1 MLPVDAG
8 GLVLSLIIPAYN
20 EADRIGESLRAM
32 GAYLAARPEPTEIV
46 VVDDGSRDAT
56 SDVVRAVAGTLAV
69 PVRLARYETNR
80 GKGHALKVGFALSR
94 GDRLLFSDADL
105 STPIEMADRLLSRLD
120 EGYDLA
126 LGSRRM
132 SGADLKVRQPRHR
145 EFLGSIFTLLVRLLA
160 APVSDAT
167 CGFKAFQG
175 KVGRDLFARLRIE
188 DWSFDAELLVIARR
202 LGYRWAEVPVEWED
216 RSGSKVHVLR
226 DALQSLLGLATIR
239 ANALLGRYRFP
250 LPLDEEH
257 TAIPLGSAELRAAR
271 GGGDWDL

>member
-1 MLPVDAG
+1 
-8 GLVLSLIIPAYN
+8 
-20 EADRIGESLRAM
+20 
-32 GAYLAARPEPTEIV
+32 
-46 VVDDGSRDAT
+46 VDDGSRDAT

-69 PVRLARYETNR
+69 PVRLARYGTNR

-188 DWSFDAELLVIARR
+188 DWSFDA
-202 LGYRWAEVPVEWED
+202 
-216 RSGSKVHVLR
+216 
-226 DALQSLLGLATIR
+226 GLATIR